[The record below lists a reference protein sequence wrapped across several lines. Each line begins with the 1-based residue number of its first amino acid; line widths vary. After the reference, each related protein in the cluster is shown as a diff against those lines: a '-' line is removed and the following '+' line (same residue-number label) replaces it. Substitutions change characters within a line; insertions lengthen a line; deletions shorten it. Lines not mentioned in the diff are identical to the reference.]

1 MNVSGVSR
9 HGQAAVWRYDCCPTA
24 GVPLSPDKEG
34 VRMENYIIAAAAG
47 LLGGIETL
55 SILMLLCRL

>member
-1 MNVSGVSR
+1 MSGVSL

-24 GVPLSPDKEG
+24 GVPILPDKEG
-34 VRMENYIIAAAAG
+34 ARMENHIIAVAAG

>member
-1 MNVSGVSR
+1 
-9 HGQAAVWRYDCCPTA
+9 
-24 GVPLSPDKEG
+24 
-34 VRMENYIIAAAAG
+34 MENHIIAVAAG